1 MGKISILIA
10 DDHPLFRGGLS
21 KLLEEEGDLEVVAQA
36 GDGVE
41 AVELASKFLPDVAII
56 DIVMPRINGI
66 ETTRQ
71 IKTACPATAILILSA
86 YGYEPYILSAIE
98 AGAAGYLLKNVRACE
113 LVAAIRALH
122 AGETVLDPTAAR
134 KIFSRLAY
142 NKGWRNSQEAT
153 LRLHQHEIEILR
165 LVAKGMS
172 NKEIARELAISAR
185 TVQTHLVN
193 IFSKLKVESRTEAVL
208 HTLKE
213 GWLTLDD
220 LP

>member
-1 MGKISILIA
+1 VGKIRILIA
-10 DDHPLFRGGLS
+10 DDHPLIRDGLTR
-21 KLLEEEGDLEVVAQA
+21 LLEEEGDLEVVAQA

-66 ETTRQ
+66 EATRQ

-98 AGAAGYLLKNVRACE
+98 VGAAGYLLKNVRACE

-142 NKGWRNSQEAT
+142 NKGWRNSQAP

-193 IFSKLKVESRTEAVL
+193 IFNKLEVESRTEVVL